1 MSRTE
6 AYALDRVGET
16 NEDESFDS
24 GPLSMLTE
32 CVRNRI
38 QVLVSCRN
46 NRKLLGYLKAFDRHF
61 NLLMEEVTELW
72 TERPKKKKKKKK
84 NNKTKQQQPQN
95 KDRFLKKLFIRG
107 DSVIIILKNPK

>member
-84 NNKTKQQQPQN
+84 KIKQNNSNHKTKIVSSRN
-95 KDRFLKKLFIRG
+95 CLFVETLL
-107 DSVIIILKNPK
+107 SSF